1 MVRPCNRLDDAFM
14 ALAVL
19 VGARAHSCRYCYGAL
34 TATLRIAGIQDD
46 LLLELDE
53 RLESVRLPEREREG
67 LIFVRRASAVD
78 PRHTRGPADLEEAG
92 YTREQAGELTFL
104 VAIEAITSRLA
115 TPLALPFSEVEQ
127 WRASWWGRLFRPV
140 LARAIRSLQRKQP
153 DRVLTA
159 EELGRPFGGLLATL
173 GASPA
178 AGLLRQAIDD
188 CLSSGLADL
197 RTKVLA
203 IGVVG
208 RAAGCAYTERE
219 ARALWEGTGLD
230 PKVFDEV
237 MTHLASP
244 SLSAFEHRVV
254 RYARQSVA
262 YEVSQFQGLARTLA
276 DGTAHGVLVD
286 VVGTV
291 ALANG
296 LVRLGIL
303 VET

>member
-1 MVRPCNRLDDAFM
+1 V
-14 ALAVL
+14 
-19 VGARAHSCRYCYGAL
+19 
-34 TATLRIAGIQDD
+34 
-46 LLLELDE
+46 
-53 RLESVRLPEREREG
+53 
-67 LIFVRRASAVD
+67 
-78 PRHTRGPADLEEAG
+78 EAG

-159 EELGRPFGGLLATL
+159 EELGRPFGGLLAPL

-276 DGTAHGVLVD
+276 DGIAHGVLVD